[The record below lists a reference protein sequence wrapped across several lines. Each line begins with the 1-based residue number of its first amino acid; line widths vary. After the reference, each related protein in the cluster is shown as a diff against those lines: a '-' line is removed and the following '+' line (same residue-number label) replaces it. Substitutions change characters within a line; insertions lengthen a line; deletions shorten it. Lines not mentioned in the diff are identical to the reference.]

1 MKEKGFEVCV
11 RGIIRRG
18 NRILVCKRKD
28 KNYYFF
34 PGGHVEFGESA
45 EGALRRELKEELDIS
60 IKNVSF
66 IGAMENIFR
75 EERRKKHEL
84 NLVFDVK
91 AEKAKDKS
99 MEDHLDFFFFDIKQF
114 SKEKVLPIAL
124 KKQVMDWLK
133 DRKSFW
139 VSQI

>member
-18 NRILVCKRKD
+18 NRIFVCKRKD

-45 EGALRRELKEELDIS
+45 KGALRRELKEELDIS
-60 IKNVSF
+60 IKSVSF
-66 IGAMENIFR
+66 IGAMENVFR
-75 EERRKKHEL
+75 EEGRKKHEL

-99 MEDHLDFFFFDIKQF
+99 MEDHLDFFFFNIKQF
-114 SKEKVLPIAL
+114 SKEKVLPIVL

-133 DRKSFW
+133 DKKTFW
-139 VSQI
+139 VSQS